1 MPQSV
6 SSCVLIRHVVALN
19 RQHEGRGTKGK
30 KACRIGT
37 QCAKKSPG
45 CVNPGLLSLE
55 CLREVSTPSQP
66 PWSVSV
72 PKWYRASWSTL
83 TSGSVS
89 QSRQNGVQQK
99 SVHLDLSVAD
109 GQSRFTKFVQE
120 IADPGRGTHASILWS
135 REAASRR
142 MKLRWWR
149 WFEASAARAP
159 CHEAGVSG

>member
-1 MPQSV
+1 MN
-6 SSCVLIRHVVALN
+6 SCVLIRHVVALN

-30 KACRIGT
+30 KAYRIGT

-109 GQSRFTKFVQE
+109 DQSRFTKFVQE
-120 IADPGRGTHASILWS
+120 IADPGRGAHASILWS
-135 REAASRR
+135 PRSGVSKEESYGGA
-142 MKLRWWR
+142 R
-149 WFEASAARAP
+149 WFETSAAQAP
-159 CHEAGVSG
+159 CHSVGVSG